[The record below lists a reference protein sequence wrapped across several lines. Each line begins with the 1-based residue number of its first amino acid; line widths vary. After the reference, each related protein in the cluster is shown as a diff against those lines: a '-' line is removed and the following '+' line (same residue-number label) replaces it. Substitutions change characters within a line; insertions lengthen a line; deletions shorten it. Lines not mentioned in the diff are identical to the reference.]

1 MRATQVRFPL
11 FPALILLI
19 IATGCTAETGLSQI
33 ISGCP
38 PGKDCSE
45 ASLTLT
51 VAAYTPAA
59 GDLGWG
65 EVRGRVSDTVGS
77 PIAGVEVTCT
87 HRSNHPV
94 SLCSGSV
101 KTADDGSFVFPHI
114 FFQNT
119 DQIELSAHEP
129 RRGDHISQE
138 FFTHPGLY
146 VNFTMPIIDLTQYP
160 CCTAPACRE
169 DEVLTC
175 PGVCRC
181 GCGTT
186 CATKTITP
194 TWMVTQTPLITTTP
208 ISYPCIDCSFFWNAL
223 RDFCPLAA
231 NDETA
236 RTVLSPYGEIQ
247 QGETDGHTCLY
258 VVVPVS
264 NRSLLYYVN
273 QVSSTVML
281 LYIDPNLLP
290 PTETTTPQVP

>member
-1 MRATQVRFPL
+1 MKTTQVR
-11 FPALILLI
+11 LILLLVLI
-19 IATGCTAETGLSQI
+19 VLIVATGCTAGMGSSQT
-33 ISGCP
+33 ISDCAS
-38 PGKDCSE
+38 GKDCSG

-51 VAAYTPAA
+51 VAAYTPVA

-65 EVRGRVSDTVGS
+65 EVRGSVSDTVGS

-119 DQIELSAHEP
+119 DEIELSAHEP
-129 RRGDHISQE
+129 SRGDHIRQA

-146 VNFTMPIIDLTQYP
+146 VNFTLPVIDLTNQP

-169 DEVLTC
+169 NETYFC

-194 TWMVTQTPLITTTP
+194 IWMSTQTPSITPTP
-208 ISYPCIDCSFFWNAL
+208 ISYPCLDCSFFWNAL
-223 RDFCPLAA
+223 RDFCPLAG

-236 RTVLSPYGEIQ
+236 RTLLSPYGEIQ
-247 QGETDGHTCLY
+247 QGEMDGHTCLY

-264 NRSLLYYVN
+264 NLSYLYYVN
-273 QVSSTVML
+273 QASSTVML
-281 LYIDPNLLP
+281 LYIDPSLLP
-290 PTETTTPQVP
+290 PTETITPQGP